1 MKTPT
6 WFSWALAGLAAL
18 TGVCWGAPRAQEP
31 DLGTPAQRE
40 AGKVLYGKYC
50 AQCHGENGDGQG
62 YAAPYLQPPPRDFT
76 AAQFKIRATPSG
88 AVPTHEDL
96 RRVIRRGMPY
106 TTMIGWPD
114 FTDKDVDN
122 IIYHIKT
129 YSPNFQNPDY
139 YDPPI
144 AIPDP
149 PAYTA
154 DSAKLGGDLYTQ
166 MECNS
171 CHGETGRTDGSAA
184 PTLLDD
190 AENPIRPADLTKRW
204 TFRGGATRKDIY
216 RTFSTGLNGTP
227 MPSYAD
233 SLTEEERW
241 HLVDYVYSLGSDDEP
256 NYADRLFAVSTEDEI
271 DMAEGEALFEQA
283 QSAHFPLIG
292 QIMEPGRA
300 FHPAANGIEIKAVH
314 NSREIA
320 FLVTW
325 HDMRADISGTNS
337 PSPQPRAARGESEEG
352 GLVDEGGASEDQESA
367 AEDFF
372 GEVSESEQE
381 APSADDFFGEVG
393 ALGQDADD
401 FFGEVEAPEQE
412 ADDFFGIEE
421 EEEPADAAVQE
432 SAFSDAVAI
441 QFPSAPPEGIR
452 LPYFIFGDLKNSV
465 DIWFADLAQEQAQ
478 RFIGRGSQS
487 VTENDAEDLTMR
499 ATYEDGEWRVMFKK
513 TLRSEAGVS
522 FEEGQWVP
530 VAFSVWDG
538 RSQEWGNHRA
548 LTSWFYLY
556 LEPQQA
562 PSPIFP
568 MTRAALA
575 ALGIEIAIVAWVRR
589 KYRIDPSNLESD
601 E

>member
-204 TFRGGATRKDIY
+204 TFRGGPTRQDIY
-216 RTFSTGLNGTP
+216 RTFMTGLDGTP
-227 MPSYAD
+227 MPSFID
-233 SLTEEERW
+233 DLEEEQRW
-241 HLVDYVYSLGSDDEP
+241 QLVHYIQSLSSAEHSSGMVEGAGTPALHAVRVSTDPSLDVDDPVWEQMRPVVVPLRPLWARDNWVDSVNVQVAIGPKFAAFRLQWRDTGQDEEVIRQRDFRDGVAIQYAPEGSSSDYVGIPFIGMGDKQDAVTIWHWK
-256 NYADRLFAVSTEDEI
+256 ADWE
-271 DMAEGEALFEQA
+271 
-283 QSAHFPLIG
+283 
-292 QIMEPGRA
+292 
-300 FHPAANGIEIKAVH
+300 
-314 NSREIA
+314 
-320 FLVTW
+320 
-325 HDMRADISGTNS
+325 ADI
-337 PSPQPRAARGESEEG
+337 AG
-352 GLVDEGGASEDQESA
+352 GFRDVVQKYGVTMD
-367 AEDFF
+367 
-372 GEVSESEQE
+372 
-381 APSADDFFGEVG
+381 PMT
-393 ALGQDADD
+393 
-401 FFGEVEAPEQE
+401 QE
-412 ADDFFGIEE
+412 ADLTSDKTYLAGR
-421 EEEPADAAVQE
+421 AAANPL
-432 SAFSDAVAI
+432 S
-441 QFPSAPPEGIR
+441 
-452 LPYFIFGDLKNSV
+452 
-465 DIWFADLAQEQAQ
+465 AQEH
-478 RFIGRGSQS
+478 
-487 VTENDAEDLTMR
+487 
-499 ATYEDGEWRVMFKK
+499 AT
-513 TLRSEAGVS
+513 
-522 FEEGQWVP
+522 P
-530 VAFSVWDG
+530 VEVLAAKGFG
-538 RSQEWGNHRA
+538 T
-548 LTSWFYLY
+548 LTSL
-556 LEPQQA
+556 P
-562 PSPIFP
+562 
-568 MTRAALA
+568 AADQTVQ
-575 ALGIEIAIVAWVRR
+575 GHGVRR
-589 KYRIDPSNLESD
+589 DGMWVVVMRQALD
-601 E
+601 